1 MGTMDTDELTDQL
14 ESMLACR
21 EAGLDYRVERVL
33 KDGPCE
39 RTQVVYLLGA
49 GGGEYGPFVHKVIAA
64 DRGLGTVYRTL
75 QKAWLSGR
83 RFVHL
88 PEVLCVKDQG
98 DEVEVLME
106 HVEVPTLEG
115 YLAAA
120 RFDRDVALQA
130 FEDVCRACIELHAS
144 FAPPVIHRDLKPSNI
159 IMAQGRFSSQ
169 PTAVL
174 IDFGIARQW
183 REGESSDTV
192 HFGTREFAPP
202 EQYGFAQT
210 TVRSDVYALGMLLAY
225 CLIGSTVPREQ
236 LASSLVGAHASAG
249 LIRVAERACAFDP
262 DDRYDSVQPLL
273 DAFSAAVG
281 AGDFPSSVQ
290 HRGASSGKAVKD
302 SLFMAPSSTLT
313 PKVPQVSRPVHKRFI
328 DRPYIRIPWNIAV
341 LFVAAASVQATIEL
355 VSHPTESMRDASF
368 PAQVVIAYCMV
379 LPFFLFA
386 YWLLYNKSWLRKR
399 FSLVDRAISIGLP
412 RLIVRLV
419 AVEAVAMVAALI
431 LWSV

>member
-1 MGTMDTDELTDQL
+1 MGTDELTDQL
-14 ESMLACR
+14 ESMLASR
-21 EAGLDYRVERVL
+21 EAGLDYRVGRVL
-33 KDGPCE
+33 KDGPREC
-39 RTQVVYLLGA
+39 TQVVYLLGA
-49 GGGEYGPFVHKVIAA
+49 GGGEYGPFVHKAIVA

-75 QKAWLSGR
+75 QKAWISGR

-88 PEVLCVKDQG
+88 PEVLYVKDQS

-106 HVEVPTLEG
+106 HVEGPTLEEH
-115 YLAAA
+115 LAAA

-130 FEDVCRACIELHAS
+130 FEDVCRACLELHAS
-144 FAPPVIHRDLKPSNI
+144 FTPPVIHRDLKPSNI
-159 IMAQGRFSSQ
+159 IMAQSRFSSQ

-236 LASSLVGAHASAG
+236 LAPSLAGAHASSA
-249 LIRVAERACAFDP
+249 LIHVVERACAFDP
-262 DDRYDSVQPLL
+262 ADRYDSAQALL

-281 AGDFPSSVQ
+281 AGDLPFSER
-290 HRGASSGKAVKD
+290 HREALNGKAVKD
-302 SLFMAPSSTLT
+302 PLFMAPSSTLT
-313 PKVPQVSRPVHKRFI
+313 PQVPQAPRAVHARFI
-328 DRPYIRIPWNIAV
+328 DRPFIRIPWNIAV
-341 LFVAAASVQATIEL
+341 LFVAAASVQATNES
-355 VSHPTESMRDASF
+355 VTHPTESMRDASI
-368 PAQVVIAYCMV
+368 PAQVVIGYFMV
-379 LPFFLFA
+379 LPLFLFGC
-386 YWLLYNKSWLRKR
+386 WLLYNKSWLRKR
-399 FSLVDRAISIGLP
+399 LAFVDRVISIGLL
-412 RLIVRLV
+412 RQIARLV
-419 AVEAVAMVAALI
+419 AVEAVAMVAALM

>member
-1 MGTMDTDELTDQL
+1 MDTDELTDQL
-14 ESMLACR
+14 ESMLTSR

-33 KDGPCE
+33 KDGMRE

-88 PEVLCVKDQG
+88 PDILYVKDQG
-98 DEVEVLME
+98 DEAEVLME
-106 HVEVPTLEG
+106 HVEGPTLEE
-115 YLAAA
+115 YLTAAC
-120 RFDRDVALQA
+120 FDRDVALQA

-144 FAPPVIHRDLKPSNI
+144 FTPPVIHRDLKPSNI
-159 IMAQGRFSSQ
+159 IMAQSRFSSQ
-169 PTAVL
+169 STAVL

-183 REGESSDTV
+183 REGELSDTV

-225 CLIGSTVPREQ
+225 CLIGSIAPREQ
-236 LASSLVGAHASAG
+236 LAPLLEDAHASAG
-249 LIRVAERACAFDP
+249 LIHVVERACAFDP
-262 DDRYDSVQPLL
+262 ADRYDSAQALL
-273 DAFSAAVG
+273 DAFDAAADACDLPSG
-281 AGDFPSSVQ
+281 GQQGD
-290 HRGASSGKAVKD
+290 ASSDKAVKD
-302 SLFMAPSSTLT
+302 SLFMTPSSALAYRA
-313 PKVPQVSRPVHKRFI
+313 PQAPRASRAACARFI
-328 DRPYIRIPWNIAV
+328 DRPFIRIPWNIAV

-355 VSHPTESMRDASF
+355 VAHPTESMRGVSF
-368 PAQVVIAYCMV
+368 PTQVVIACCMV

-419 AVEAVAMVAALI
+419 AWEAIAMVAALM

>member
-1 MGTMDTDELTDQL
+1 
-14 ESMLACR
+14 MLASR

-33 KDGPCE
+33 KDGTRE

-64 DRGLGTVYRTL
+64 DRGLGSVYRTL

-88 PEVLCVKDQG
+88 PEILYVKDQG

-106 HVEVPTLEG
+106 RVEGPTLEE
-115 YLAAA
+115 YLTAD

-130 FEDVCRACIELHAS
+130 YEDVCRACIELHSS
-144 FAPPVIHRDLKPSNI
+144 FTPPIIHRDLKPSNI
-159 IMAQGRFSSQ
+159 IMAQSRFSSQ

-210 TVRSDVYALGMLLAY
+210 TVRSDVFALGMLLAY
-225 CLIGSTVPREQ
+225 CLVGSTAPREQ
-236 LASSLVGAHASAG
+236 LSSSLIDAHVSAA
-249 LIRVAERACAFDP
+249 LIRVVERACAFDP
-262 DDRYDSVQPLL
+262 SDRYDSVQSLM
-273 DAFSAAVG
+273 DAFIDAAG
-281 AGDFPSSVQ
+281 AGGFASHGRDG
-290 HRGASSGKAVKD
+290 GASNGEGVKE
-302 SLFMAPSSTLT
+302 SLFMTPPEPLAPRA
-313 PKVPQVSRPVHKRFI
+313 PQAVRARFI
-328 DRPYIRIPWNIAV
+328 DKPILRIPWNIMV
-341 LFVAAASVQATIEL
+341 LFVAAASVQATLEL
-355 VSHPTESMRDASF
+355 VAHPTESMRDASV
-368 PAQVVIAYCMV
+368 PAMVVIAYFMV
-379 LPFFLFA
+379 LPLFLFGC
-386 YWLLYNKSWLRKR
+386 WLLYNKSWLRKR
-399 FSLVDRAISIGLP
+399 FAFVDRAVSIGLP
-412 RLIVRLV
+412 RLIARFTAL
-419 AVEAVAMVAALI
+419 EAAALVAALL

>member
-1 MGTMDTDELTDQL
+1 MDTDELTDQL
-14 ESMLACR
+14 ESMLASR

-33 KDGPCE
+33 KDGSRE

-75 QKAWLSGR
+75 QEAWLSGR

-88 PEVLCVKDQG
+88 PEILNVSGQG

-106 HVEVPTLEG
+106 HVEGPTLEK
-115 YLAAA
+115 YLASA
-120 RFDRDVALQA
+120 RFDRDIALQA

-159 IMAQGRFSSQ
+159 IMAQSRFSSQ

-236 LASSLVGAHASAG
+236 LASSLTGAHASAG
-249 LIRVAERACAFDP
+249 LIRVVERACAFDP
-262 DDRYDSVQPLL
+262 ADRYDSAQALM

-281 AGDFPSSVQ
+281 AGDLSSSGQ
-290 HRGASSGKAVKD
+290 RGDASSGKAVKD

-313 PKVPQVSRPVHKRFI
+313 PQVPQTPRAVHARFI
-328 DRPYIRIPWNIAV
+328 DRPFIRIPWNIAV
-341 LFVAAASVQATIEL
+341 LFIAAASVQATIEL
-355 VSHPTESMRDASF
+355 VTHPTESMRDASI
-368 PAQVVIAYCMV
+368 PALVVVAYFMV
-379 LPFFLFA
+379 LPLFLFGG
-386 YWLLYNKSWLRKR
+386 WLLYNKSWLRKR
-399 FSLVDRAISIGLP
+399 FAFVDRAISIGLP
-412 RLIVRLV
+412 RLIARFAAL
-419 AVEAVAMVAALI
+419 EAAALVAALL